1 MSTRTAP
8 RDTTLI
14 WVSVVSLLCF
24 LLLWEGL
31 CRAGAVDPI
40 FLPAPSQVLARA
52 LSMSDQGTLFYNV
65 LASTR
70 RVMVGFLAAVAVA
83 IPLGILLGTSK
94 VARAVFDPIISFLR
108 PLPSMSWICL
118 LYTSDA
124 ADE

>member
-1 MSTRTAP
+1 MTTRPSSREP
-8 RDTTLI
+8 RWLS
-14 WVSVVSLLCF
+14 VSVFSLLG
-24 LLLWEGL
+24 LLLMWDGL
-31 CRAGAVDPI
+31 CRAGAVDHI

-70 RVMVGFLAAVAVA
+70 RVMVGFLAAVIVA

-108 PLPSMSWICL
+108 PLPSMSWIPLSL
-118 LYTSDA
+118 L
-124 ADE
+124 